1 MYLALDYIKFFI
13 EEKKLDK
20 NIDSEN
26 FKSFLGISKIE
37 KKGNIWDVYIKGPK
51 DSLYE
56 GGLYRLS
63 INFPLLYPKKP
74 PEVCFFNKIYHLN
87 VCPTNGRLNVIFLL
101 NWDETTT
108 YAELLVGIY
117 LFFIFEQNCE
127 SPYSREMAIKYKDNR
142 DEFDKK
148 AKLWVTKFASGK
160 QNDLYEVKHENL
172 MGKCKE
178 REKDNKIDFLIKKV
192 NKLEKDLNFYSNK
205 VIELL
210 EKLKSNNQNEGI
222 PNNLI
227 SIIFQSLDK
236 KVHCSIICKE
246 TDVFKN
252 VESSLYKKYPEY
264 LESEQ
269 YFIVN
274 GKTIDKIKTLK
285 ENGIKDNDIILLYVN
300 EMDGQ

>member
-13 EEKKLDK
+13 EEKNLDK

-26 FKSFLGISKIE
+26 FRNFLGITKID
-37 KKGNIWDVYIKGPK
+37 KKGNSWEVCIKGPK

-56 GGLYRLS
+56 EGLYHLI
-63 INFPLLYPKKP
+63 INFPLLYPKKS
-74 PEVCFFNKIYHLN
+74 PEVRFLNKIYHLN
-87 VCPTNGRLNVIFLL
+87 VSPTNGRLNAIFLL

-117 LFFIFEQNCE
+117 LFFIFEQNCD
-127 SPYSREMAIKYKDNR
+127 SPFSGEMATKYRKNR
-142 DEFDKK
+142 NEFDKK

-160 QNDLYEVKHENL
+160 QNDLYEVKPENF
-172 MGKCKE
+172 MGKFKE
-178 REKDNKIDFLIKKV
+178 CEKDNKIDFLIKKV
-192 NKLEKDLNFYSNK
+192 NKLEKDLNAYSNK

-246 TDVFKN
+246 TDLFIN
-252 VESSLYKKYPEY
+252 VEASLYKKYPEY
-264 LESEQ
+264 KESEQ

-274 GKTIDKIKTLK
+274 GKKINKFKTLN

-300 EMDGQ
+300 ELDGQ

>member
-13 EEKKLDK
+13 EEKNLDK

-26 FKSFLGISKIE
+26 FKSFLGISKIDKNGKSWE
-37 KKGNIWDVYIKGPK
+37 VYIKGPK

-56 GGLYRLS
+56 EGLFHLN
-63 INFPLLYPKKP
+63 INFPILYPKKP
-74 PEVCFFNKIYHLN
+74 PEVRFINRIYHLN
-87 VCPTNGRLNVIFLL
+87 VCPTNGRLNAFFLL

-108 YAELLVGIY
+108 YAELFVGIY
-117 LFFIFEQNCE
+117 LFFIFEQNCD
-127 SPYSREMAIKYKDNR
+127 SPYSREMAIEYINKRK
-142 DEFDKK
+142 EFDKK
-148 AKLWVTKFASGK
+148 AKLWVTKYASGK
-160 QNDLYEVKHENL
+160 QNDLNEVKPEYF
-172 MGKCKE
+172 MGKFKE
-178 REKDNKIDFLIKKV
+178 HEKDNKIDFLIKKV
-192 NKLEKDLNFYSNK
+192 NKLEKDLNAYSNK

-246 TDVFKN
+246 TDLFIN
-252 VESSLYKKYPEY
+252 VEASLYKKYPEY
-264 LESEQ
+264 RDSEQ

-274 GKTIDKIKTLK
+274 GKKINKFKTLN

-300 EMDGQ
+300 EMNGH